1 MNPLYLGQTASGQL
15 FSLPL
20 DAVTQT
26 FAILAI
32 RGAGKTTTAA
42 VMAEEMYKRGLPWLC
57 FDPVGVWWGMRADKD
72 GNPSGCQV
80 VVIGGEHGD
89 IPLEKHSGARIA
101 EALASE
107 NVFAVIDVSIESK
120 NTWRHFLTEFCL
132 QLMQVSPHQPR
143 HLFLEEAPEFVP
155 QRSNIATTA
164 QCKEAVERL
173 VRLGRNRG
181 YGCTLISQRPARVD
195 KDVLSQCENLL
206 VMRTTGPHDRHALEE
221 WIEAKATEH
230 GLEKFLSGLASLP
243 NGEAWFW
250 SPQWLN
256 KFERVKIR
264 PRETF
269 HPGATRI
276 VGAERSGPVALAD
289 VGEFVERLR
298 RQLTRKQVSAP
309 VPAQNQAKDSS
320 IQNDP
325 LVQKPLETYHA
336 AEIQSLRRQLAV
348 ERSARAEAEKRLQAV
363 RTWLKPQFD
372 TLQMLFSQL
381 GDNKP
386 AGGVDRA
393 PYEPWL
399 AKAARTGCRR
409 LLETLLERPEL
420 SKAQLGTLAGVSYKT
435 STFRA
440 YMAWLKRNA
449 LVEVEGDIVRL
460 RHV

>member
-1 MNPLYLGQTASGQL
+1 MNPLHLGHTASGQI
-15 FSLPL
+15 FFLPL
-20 DAVTQT
+20 EAVTQT

-42 VMAEEMYKRGLPWLC
+42 VMAEEMYKRGLPWIC
-57 FDPVGVWWGMRADKD
+57 FDPVGVWWGMRADAK

-107 NVFAVIDVSIESK
+107 NVFAVIDVSVESK

-132 QLMQVSPHQPR
+132 QLMQMNPASPR

-155 QRSNIATTA
+155 QRSNITTTA

-195 KDVLSQCENLL
+195 KDVLSQCENLF

-221 WIEAKATEH
+221 WIEAKATER
-230 GLEKFLSGLASLP
+230 GLDKFLSGVASLP

-264 PRETF
+264 ARETF
-269 HPGATRI
+269 HPGATRMI
-276 VGAERSGPVALAD
+276 GAASVPVSLAD
-289 VGEFVERLR
+289 VGDFVDRLR
-298 RQLTRKQVSAP
+298 RQLAKRQVA
-309 VPAQNQAKDSS
+309 VPEKVERRVIEFSNGMRIESG
-320 IQNDP
+320 N
-325 LVQKPLETYHA
+325 ETT
-336 AEIQSLRRQLAV
+336 LAV
-348 ERSARAEAEKRLQAV
+348 ENAALRQQLSAERLGRAEIEKRLETV
-363 RTWLKPQFD
+363 RTWLKPQFE
-372 TLQMLFSQL
+372 TLQALFTQL
-381 GDNKP
+381 GNDKP
-386 AGGVDRA
+386 VGRVDRSV
-393 PYEPWL
+393 YEPWL
-399 AKAARTGCRR
+399 AKASRTGCRR
-409 LLETLLERPEL
+409 LLEALLERPEL
-420 SKAQLGTLAGVSYKT
+420 SKAQLGTLTGVSYKT
-435 STFRA
+435 STFRS

-449 LVEVEGDIVRL
+449 LVEVDGDTVRL
-460 RHV
+460 RQV